1 MGSKK
6 LRRNQMKE
14 IKEIVVC
21 VVPFVVAAVLV
32 YPFMAIVGAD
42 FNPFMW
48 ERTDRFF
55 FMIASVCAGLMLL
68 ARVMHVH
75 TWEAE

>member
-1 MGSKK
+1 
-6 LRRNQMKE
+6 MKE
-14 IKEIVVC
+14 LKEILIC
-21 VVPFVVAAVLV
+21 TTPFIVSALLL

-42 FNPFMW
+42 FDPFEW

-55 FMIASVCAGLMLL
+55 FMISSVCAGLMLL

-75 TWEAE
+75 TTEGQ